1 MLQRKFF
8 FISVN
13 RPRRE
18 TRAVFYPRRVH
29 FFCVMIC
36 RSLHT
41 AFSVVI
47 NGAAF
52 LQCYTVCCTFGPLK
66 VYGQDTKSRT
76 RCQLYRRGSYDN
88 SAFPLFREAYWKNV
102 MAAVFF
108 WPGFPDSGKRG
119 RGAGSGIP
127 PAFKCRNMSYIPRIW
142 LSESPA
148 IF

>member
-76 RCQLYRRGSYDN
+76 RCQLYRRSSYDN

-127 PAFKCRNMSYIPRIW
+127 PCF
-142 LSESPA
+142 
-148 IF
+148 